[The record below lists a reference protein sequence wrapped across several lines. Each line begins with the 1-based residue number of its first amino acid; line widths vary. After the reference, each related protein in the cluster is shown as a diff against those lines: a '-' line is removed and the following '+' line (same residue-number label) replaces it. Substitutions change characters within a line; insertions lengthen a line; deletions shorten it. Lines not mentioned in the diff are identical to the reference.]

1 VSHDTGPLFSDRL
14 FANQSISGIKKA
26 RPIKIPRRD
35 AGGIFIYKKDSL
47 PILLSLL
54 TALLAAATL
63 LAALLTTLASGRLV
77 LLTRFLLTTLL
88 LATLLLATLLLVV
101 RHGAIL
107 LRGGFRANIQ
117 SFAALVGSLTNKSV

>member
-35 AGGIFIYKKDSL
+35 AGGSSFTKDSL

>member
-1 VSHDTGPLFSDRL
+1 
-14 FANQSISGIKKA
+14 
-26 RPIKIPRRD
+26 
-35 AGGIFIYKKDSL
+35 
-47 PILLSLL
+47 LL

-77 LLTRFLLTTLL
+77 LLTRFLLT
-88 LATLLLATLLLVV
+88 ALLLATLLLVV

-117 SFAALVGSLTNKSV
+117 SFAALVGSPTNKSRLAGIPEQRCRPLVSSNYRRFGRSRIAAPAK